1 MDYYYWPSHLQV
13 SVPSCGET
21 IISAGDGLTAAQ
33 DVFWPNLFSFFLN
46 IRLFHASEQRPFV
59 WTGKTVLEVCLMNF
73 RYRYS
78 ICQLHMLV
86 RQPRLDLEKIKF
98 RMRLCTGE
106 LKKQFPDAKHNLPQ
120 PDASL
125 KRLFGLEAQGRES
138 HEYKSASYQ
147 IKPQWLC
154 LNSNCCDSLRYLIIQ
169 EVKSKKADGL

>member
-1 MDYYYWPSHLQV
+1 
-13 SVPSCGET
+13 
-21 IISAGDGLTAAQ
+21 
-33 DVFWPNLFSFFLN
+33 
-46 IRLFHASEQRPFV
+46 
-59 WTGKTVLEVCLMNF
+59 
-73 RYRYS
+73 
-78 ICQLHMLV
+78 MLV

-147 IKPQWLC
+147 IKPQ
-154 LNSNCCDSLRYLIIQ
+154 
-169 EVKSKKADGL
+169 